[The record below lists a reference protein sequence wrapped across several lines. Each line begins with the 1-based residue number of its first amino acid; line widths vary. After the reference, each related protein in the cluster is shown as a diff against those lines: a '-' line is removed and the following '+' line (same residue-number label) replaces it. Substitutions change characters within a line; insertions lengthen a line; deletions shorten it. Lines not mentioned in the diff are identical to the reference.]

1 MQKIFNQEIRFK
13 IKNEAG
19 ELVEPPEWEEKKL
32 GKFDIQKA
40 KKWQLLF
47 PKSTN
52 CTFDIERYNIPI

>member
-32 GKFDIQKA
+32 GAILNYEQPTKSIIK
-40 KKWQLLF
+40 LLYG
-47 PKSTN
+47 
-52 CTFDIERYNIPI
+52 I